1 MLPVVKSWDSMPDK
15 AVLRADAARL
25 CGELGMDV
33 ASLTRFEEGS
43 RPVYASGDLVLKLF
57 PQADGAAYRVEAGVL
72 GAVQGKLPA
81 ATPHVHA
88 VGERDGWGYVLMS
101 RVPGVPLD
109 KAWPRLMRQDR
120 DRIASCLG
128 ETIAT
133 LHELPPPDIP
143 GWWPDDWA
151 AFTAGQRAECTD
163 EQRAWGLA
171 PEWVE
176 QIPGFL
182 AEVPLPGEPLVL
194 LHTEIMRE
202 HLLVS
207 QDGSG
212 HWHLSGLIDFEP
224 AMRGAREYEFVA
236 VGCFV
241 TLADARFLRRTLIAY
256 GYTGDQL
263 DEALRLRLMAWTILH
278 RYSNLAAYLS
288 RMPAPPEPSFGALA
302 DSWFA
307 T

>member
-1 MLPVVKSWDSMPDK
+1 
-15 AVLRADAARL
+15 
-25 CGELGMDV
+25 
-33 ASLTRFEEGS
+33 
-43 RPVYASGDLVLKLF
+43 
-57 PQADGAAYRVEAGVL
+57 
-72 GAVQGKLPA
+72 
-81 ATPHVHA
+81 
-88 VGERDGWGYVLMS
+88 
-101 RVPGVPLD
+101 
-109 KAWPRLMRQDR
+109 MRQDR
-120 DRIASCLG
+120 DRIAACLG
-128 ETIAT
+128 ETMAA
-133 LHELPPPDIP
+133 LHELPLLVIP

-151 AFTAGQRAECTD
+151 VFADGQRARCVD
-163 EQRAWGLA
+163 EQLSLGLA
-171 PEWVE
+171 PEWAE

-182 AEVPLPGEPLVL
+182 AEVPLPDEPLVL
-194 LHTEIMRE
+194 LHTEIMRQ

-212 HWHLSGLIDFEP
+212 DWQLSGLIDFEP

-236 VGCFV
+236 LGCFV
-241 TLADARFLRRTLIAY
+241 SEGDARFLRRTLIAY

-263 DEALRLRLMAWTILH
+263 DEALRRRLMAWTILH